1 MNVKSTLAISF
12 MLTFLLACT
21 LIFSFNPITEHQL
34 ITNLTSIIDK
44 VAQKEAKQPIANS
57 QITHYYWQYV
67 ELSETEMQL
76 VDPKGLVL
84 NRIENG
90 YIATI
95 PSGFDD
101 NLFYNS
107 VKQCWYGSIWILGL
121 KKCTAGDSIRSF
133 N

>member
-107 VKQCWYGSIWILGL
+107 VKQCWYGGIWILGL